1 MKRMGMKSAAALV
14 LGMVVTGCFQPQVD
28 TKVDVSKQPAAQQTL
43 TQVSKGSE
51 YTGLALRYR
60 DGLGVEKNITKAMEL
75 FKKGCA
81 DKDPNACTHL
91 AAMEKA
97 AAAVVVAPVVV
108 APVVTP
114 TTPVVVPSNV
124 NLNDVKSL
132 QLYTKSCDKG
142 VARACS
148 SLARMYEIG
157 IGTTADKAKAKDLYK
172 KGCDLKLS
180 AACKNYNRLSK

>member
-1 MKRMGMKSAAALV
+1 MKRMGMKSAAVLV

-28 TKVDVSKQPAAQQTL
+28 TKVDVRQQPAAQQTL
-43 TQVSKGSE
+43 TQMSKGSE

-60 DGLGVEKNITKAMEL
+60 DGVGVEKNTLKAMEL
-75 FKKGCA
+75 FKKGCV

-97 AAAVVVAPVVV
+97 AAAVVVAPIVV
-108 APVVTP
+108 AP

-180 AACKNYNRLSK
+180 TACKNYNRLSK